1 MNIEQKRILIQ
12 KITNLP
18 TLPTVLTKI
27 IDLTE
32 DRNTRAADLGELLSR
47 DQSISSLILRL
58 VNSAYYGNL
67 RHISSINHATV
78 ILGFEM
84 VKTIAMGV
92 AIYND
97 KTAGPTGFDREQFWI
112 HSLGVA
118 TLSREIAQRMPEDKR
133 PQLDTVFLSG
143 LLHDVGKVI
152 FDNYFTEDYFKA
164 SELAHSEGIW
174 IREAEQ
180 RILKMDHCEAGFF
193 LARKWQFPAPVVEV
207 IRFHHNLAKC
217 SERNAALCH
226 VVHAADYACRE
237 MKLGSGGD
245 NVTVNLDP
253 IVESSGISQHILNNI
268 INDAEQYRTALESF
282 VQE

>member
-18 TLPTVLTKI
+18 TLPTVLSKI

-32 DRNTRAADLGELLSR
+32 DRNTKATHLGELLSR

-92 AIYND
+92 AIYQD
-97 KTAGPTGFDREQFWI
+97 KSAGPSGFDREQFWI
-112 HSLGVA
+112 HSLAVA
-118 TLSREIAQRMPEDKR
+118 TLSREIASKLTKDKQ
-133 PQLDTVFLSG
+133 PQLETVFLSG

-164 SELAHSEGIW
+164 SELAIKDNLW
-174 IREAEQ
+174 IGEAEQ
-180 RILKMDHCEAGFF
+180 RVLKMDHCDAGFF
-193 LARKWQFPAPVVEV
+193 LARKWQFPSPVVEV
-207 IRFHHNLAKC
+207 IRYHHNLDKC
-217 SERNAALCH
+217 SKKNASLCH
-226 VVHAADYACRE
+226 TVHAADYICRI

-245 NVTVNLDP
+245 NVTVELDP
-253 IVESSGISQHILNNI
+253 RVAESGITQAILDNI
-268 INDAEQYRTALESF
+268 IKDAEQHRTTLEAF
-282 VQE
+282 VKE